1 MFTKSILAATAVVTT
16 LAGAVPAAEAHHKK
30 VHVDF
35 GVNIGT
41 PGCYDGYYDP
51 ACDYPPPPPPPRRHP
66 VYVPD
71 YSWDDPGY
79 DEGYDR
85 LSCGE
90 GRQIVR
96 QSGWRGVRAIEC
108 DGQNYKYSGF
118 RRGDRWIVVLDSR
131 TGTIIRR
138 NRY

>member
-1 MFTKSILAATAVVTT
+1 MFMKSILAATAVAAT
-16 LAGAVPAAEAHHKK
+16 LAGAVPAAEAGHKK

-35 GVNIGT
+35 NVNVGE
-41 PGCYDGYYDP
+41 PGCYSGYYDP
-51 ACDYPPPPPPPRRHP
+51 ACDYPARPPRRHP

-71 YSWDDPGY
+71 YAWDDPSY
-79 DEGYDR
+79 DDSYDR
-85 LSCGE
+85 VSCGE

-96 QSGWRGVRAIEC
+96 QSGWRGVRPIEC
-108 DGQNYKYSGF
+108 DGQNYKYTGF